1 MPPVLMFWKPFTF
14 KLSLY
19 FLQVLHEDIVAHQQ
33 PVVEVVQT
41 AQQLID
47 QFADRLKPTDRTK
60 LEDLSSELKKRYDVV
75 YVQSQTRENRL
86 NGAIPELDKILEDN
100 QEITQWLGDAD
111 RQLQVAEKDIG
122 KDLKTLKDQF
132 ENQSTFNEEILTEG
146 ADVRFL
152 NMNAKRNMDAE
163 KVKTNL
169 LVHIGNL
176 QKKECLIPLF
186 SHGNFSSWS
195 WGIFSRQQINTL
207 HFAHW

>member
-1 MPPVLMFWKPFTF
+1 MLHVRKIYYIWVVNDYRNCLPFYEAFSF
-14 KLSLY
+14 KLFAY

-132 ENQSTFNEEILTEG
+132 ENQSAFNEEILTEG

-163 KVKTNL
+163 KVK
-169 LVHIGNL
+169 
-176 QKKECLIPLF
+176 
-186 SHGNFSSWS
+186 
-195 WGIFSRQQINTL
+195 QIVGSYC
-207 HFAHW
+207 